1 VPQLFA
7 ENLPAQERTLM
18 IKPFAKP
25 VPIREI
31 SIVYSRDQWK
41 TDILAALEK
50 TIKQTLP
57 SNAITKPSSEYEIIS
72 IK

>member
-1 VPQLFA
+1 MP
-7 ENLPAQERTLM
+7 E
-18 IKPFAKP
+18 
-25 VPIREI
+25 PIREV
-31 SIVYSRDQWK
+31 SIVHSRNQWK

-57 SNAITKPSSEYEIIS
+57 SNIITKPNSSHEIIS